1 MVEGASVVVV
11 EGANVVDVV
20 VLGVEVVVVGV
31 VVVVVGTLGAF
42 GVTAT
47 LLRSLGVVPMR
58 ATIQQRDDT
67 AGTSVMIISARLF
80 DRYVTS
86 LRLKLITLF
95 VGYFKVSASSDAS
108 SSSSSSFLFEVRL
121 ATHERRYDSGEL
133 SPIQDATSTF

>member
-1 MVEGASVVVV
+1 MVVL
-11 EGANVVDVV
+11 VVDVV
-20 VLGVEVVVVGV
+20 LVVVDVVLVVVAGA

-47 LLRSLGVVPMR
+47 LLRSLDVVPMS

-67 AGTSVMIISARLF
+67 AGTSVMTISARLF

-95 VGYFKVSASSDAS
+95 VGYFRVSASSDAS
-108 SSSSSSFLFEVRL
+108 SSSSSSVLFEVRL

-133 SPIQDATSTF
+133 SPIHDATSTFTSERR